1 MKAAILSTF
10 PPVVCGI
17 GQYAEQQAVSLE
29 ASGHQVERL
38 NIAVEL
44 GDKSWGLGANRRFKE
59 LVGKLN
65 ACDKVYVHYQVSLY
79 QDPSWRNPCFRYL
92 VPHLLL
98 TYLCLRFR
106 SRIEIIM
113 HESTYKLYRRVPGWI
128 QWWIAALF
136 FRAAPRLHFHT
147 SHERASFARTFFAKK
162 GATIGS
168 PGVFYQRRSHLDKA
182 QARRW
187 LSLPPEERIFLCIGF
202 FHPGKG
208 FIEFA
213 RVFRK
218 IHDRGILG
226 ESDHLYI
233 VTSVRRE
240 DDLEN
245 RALLDSLVREV
256 QGCRFIRVVDRY
268 VGDEEFDHWIV
279 ASDVVVAPYVSGFT
293 SSIAA
298 RAALYERPCIL
309 SAVGGLPEQASEKDR
324 VYESPSDLER
334 LLSGEIGAGRHP
346 CT

>member
-44 GDKSWGLGANRRFKE
+44 GDRSWGLRANRRFRE

-113 HESTYKLYRRVPGWI
+113 HESTYRLYGRVPGWI
-128 QWWIAALF
+128 QWWIAAFF

-147 SHERASFARTFFAKK
+147 SHEQAGFARVFFAKK
-162 GATIGS
+162 GSTVGS
-168 PGVFYQRRSHLDKA
+168 PGVFYQRRSHLNKA
-182 QARRW
+182 EARLW
-187 LSLPPEERIFLCIGF
+187 LSLPRGERVFLCIGF

-208 FIEFA
+208 FAEFA
-213 RVFRK
+213 RVFRRL
-218 IHDRGILG
+218 HDRDVLREG
-226 ESDHLYI
+226 DHLYI
-233 VTSVRRE
+233 VTSVRTAS
-240 DDLEN
+240 DSEN
-245 RALLDSLVREV
+245 QALLDSLVQEA
-256 QGCRFIRVVDRY
+256 QGCRFIHVVNRY
-268 VGDEEFDHWIV
+268 VSDEEFDHWIV
-279 ASDVVVAPYVSGFT
+279 ASDFVVAPYLFGFT

-298 RAALYERPCIL
+298 RASLYDRPCIL
-309 SAVGGLPEQASEKDR
+309 SAVGGLPEQASERDH
-324 VYESPSDLER
+324 VYRSLMELEWI
-334 LLSGEIGAGRHP
+334 LSEAVDSGRRS